1 MTTLSELGSKYI
13 LAVKDILILKSNSF
27 LLCKLYVGFGDWFFF
42 ALCSKKKKKQVE
54 ILSPEVNIKL
64 VKKKK
69 KTSYLNCKM
78 E

>member
-42 ALCSKKKKKQVE
+42 ALCSKKKKEASGNFK
-54 ILSPEVNIKL
+54 P
-64 VKKKK
+64 
-69 KTSYLNCKM
+69 
-78 E
+78 